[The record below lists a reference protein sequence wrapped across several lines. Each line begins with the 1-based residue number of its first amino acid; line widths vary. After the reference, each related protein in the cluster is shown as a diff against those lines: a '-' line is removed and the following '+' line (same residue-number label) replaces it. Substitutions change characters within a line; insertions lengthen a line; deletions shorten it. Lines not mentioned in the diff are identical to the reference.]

1 MMSITMAT
9 LLILLLL
16 VGLLP
21 TRLPLAFLTGLIAL
35 GFAWFNF
42 GIPGITLLTSR
53 TYSFLTQYV
62 FIAVPMFVF
71 MAAILDRSGIAR
83 DLFRAMRMLSGR
95 LRGGVAVQTLLVSLV
110 LASMSGIIGGEI
122 VLLGILALPQM
133 LNMGYDKKLAIGT
146 VLAGGSLGTMMPPSI
161 VLIVYG
167 MTSNVPISDLF
178 IGSVTP
184 TLLLVAMYAA
194 YILYRSNF
202 TVGAAPVPL
211 ADEISKEEQWGIVR
225 SILFPLMVAASVL
238 GSIYAGVA
246 SVTESACVGVAG
258 MLIATWTRSELS
270 VELLKGALQQ
280 TLSTCGMI
288 IWIGVGATLLIGV
301 YNLMGGVHFVK
312 SLILSLDVTPVFII
326 IFMMLILIV
335 LGMFLDWVGI
345 TLLTMPIFVPIIVS
359 LGYDPVWFGV
369 LFCLN
374 MQISYL
380 SPPFG
385 PAIFY
390 LKSVSPPGVTLGD
403 MFSSVWPFICL
414 QILALALLITF
425 PQIVLW
431 VI

>member
-1 MMSITMAT
+1 MSIMMST

-16 VGLLP
+16 IGLLP

-35 GFAWFNF
+35 GFAYFNF

-83 DLFRAMRMLSGR
+83 DLFRAMRVLSGD
-95 LRGGVAVQTLLVSLV
+95 LRGGVAVQTLIVALV
-110 LASMSGIIGGEI
+110 LAAMSGIIGGEI

-178 IGSVTP
+178 VGAITP
-184 TLLLVAMYAA
+184 TILLVALYAS
-194 YILYRSNF
+194 YILCRAYFSP
-202 TVGAAPVPL
+202 GAAPTP
-211 ADEISKEEQWGIVR
+211 APNEIPKAEQRAIWR
-225 SILFPLMVAASVL
+225 SIALPLIVAAGVL
-238 GSIYAGVA
+238 GSIYAGIA

-258 MLIATWTRSELS
+258 MLLATFFRKELNLT
-270 VELLKGALQQ
+270 LLKGALQQ

-312 SLILSLDVTPVFII
+312 NLILGLDLSPILII
-326 IFMMLILIV
+326 IIMMLILV
-335 LGMFLDWVGI
+335 LLGMFLDWVGI
-345 TLLTMPIFVPIIVS
+345 ALLTMPIFVPIIIS

-390 LKSVSPPGVTLGD
+390 LKSVAPEGITLGD
-403 MFSSVWPFICL
+403 MFASVWPFICL
-414 QILALALLITF
+414 QVLALSLLIAF

-431 VI
+431 AV